1 VWLILRRVSVVIV
14 SDVYCAT
21 MRCKG
26 PDETVV
32 HKLRKTWVF
41 VGSAI
46 AQAISKVDLVAV
58 KVHLEE
64 AIFDHSMCE

>member
-14 SDVYCAT
+14 SDVYYAT

-32 HKLRKTWVF
+32 HKLRKTW
-41 VGSAI
+41 
-46 AQAISKVDLVAV
+46 AISKVDLVAV

-64 AIFDHSMCE
+64 SIFDHSMCE